1 MYDNFTNFIKN
12 KSKLCII
19 QAENPDGD
27 SLGSALALEAL
38 LKDKQISQ
46 FCPVNIPKYLR
57 YYKDWSKITSDID
70 YQADGYIIVDT
81 AAEIL
86 LSKLLDDL
94 TIKNL
99 LYTKPVFVID
109 HHETPD
115 DLDFPHQ
122 SIIEHLPS
130 CTNVIYN
137 IAKQTNL
144 PIDQTTAE
152 YIFQGLL
159 SDTLGLTSAGVTS
172 DTFRIAADLQDL
184 GANISDLEEKRKEFM
199 KKSQRILAYKA
210 ELIQRIDYLL
220 EGQLST
226 IHIPWEEIQEYSDE
240 YNPNVLILEEMKMV
254 EGVKVAVAIKTY
266 PDGKLTGKIR
276 SSLPISDKIAGFFGG
291 GGHPYAAGF
300 RIYDTNYQ
308 DTLRELVSCTL
319 KLIETYDKPQLAEE
333 TTFIGS
339 F

>member
-1 MYDNFTNFIKN
+1 MYENFTKFISDKT
-12 KSKLCII
+12 KICII

-57 YYKDWSKITSDID
+57 YYKDWSKITSEID

-81 AAEIL
+81 AAQIL
-86 LSKLLDDL
+86 LSKLTDDL

-99 LYTKPVFVID
+99 LYTKPIFVID

-137 IAKQTNL
+137 IATQTGL
-144 PIDQTTAE
+144 TIDKTAAE

-159 SDTLGLTSAGVTS
+159 SDTLGLTSAGVSGDTS
-172 DTFRIAADLQDL
+172 AQTLARLPALLREYKPTLVIVSIGGNDFLRRQPSSATRANIAAILRTVKESGSRAVLIGVPKLTL
-184 GANISDLEEKRKEFM
+184 GAALGIFSDHELYEELAKEYRVPLLSDAWGDVM
-199 KKSQRILAYKA
+199 KQSRLMSDQ
-210 ELIQRIDYLL
+210 
-220 EGQLST
+220 
-226 IHIPWEEIQEYSDE
+226 IH
-240 YNPNVLILEEMKMV
+240 PN
-254 EGVKVAVAIKTY
+254 
-266 PDGKLTGKIR
+266 
-276 SSLPISDKIAGFFGG
+276 
-291 GGHPYAAGF
+291 AAGYAEF
-300 RIYDTNYQ
+300 TASLEKF
-308 DTLRELVSCTL
+308 LRKQGFLR
-319 KLIETYDKPQLAEE
+319 
-333 TTFIGS
+333 
-339 F
+339 